1 MNTVSMNNLWNYLK
15 GLSLT
20 AQNRH
25 WLAEKLLESSLEPKH
40 NSVVDTVITENDLK
54 VSPEV
59 AALVKG
65 FELPE
70 TFDAEQ
76 AKLDYLMEKYK

>member
-15 GLSLT
+15 GPSLS

-25 WLAEKLLESSLEPKH
+25 WLAERLLESSVEPKR
-40 NSVVDTVITENDLK
+40 NSTADTVITENDLM

-70 TFDAEQ
+70 AFNAEQ
-76 AKLDYLMEKYK
+76 AKMNYLMEKYK

>member
-15 GLSLT
+15 GLSLS
-20 AQNRH
+20 AQNRQ
-25 WLAEKLLESSLEPKH
+25 WLAQKLLDPSIEPKR
-40 NSVVDTVITENDLK
+40 NSTADTVITERDLM

-65 FELPE
+65 FELPD

-76 AKLDYLMEKYK
+76 AKMDYLMEKYK